1 MHTHTFFFT
10 ALNGP
15 WGFACS
21 DMWDDL
27 DVRNDW
33 WSAVAKIHGTSFRLL
48 RTIRIVWRIN
58 MGGCLSSDFRIVK
71 FQDEWQGHRGLSKG
85 TNSTLW
91 GVLRSS
97 ATKGFSIWYCRISS
111 YLRTETPVPRM
122 TADPDIF
129 GLSDQST
136 GCQRDDWKNHKE
148 MCRRIDNHTGLLDDR
163 ERDANRWIFATTV
176 HSPESCLLGD
186 LLL

>member
-1 MHTHTFFFT
+1 MIRR
-10 ALNGP
+10 GEDP
-15 WGFACS
+15 
-21 DMWDDL
+21 
-27 DVRNDW
+27 RNFIQIASND
-33 WSAVAKIHGTSFRLL
+33 SYCLEDQHGWMP
-48 RTIRIVWRIN
+48 IVWLPYRQIS
-58 MGGCLSSDFRIVK
+58 GWVTRPSWPFKRHKLDALGCA
-71 FQDEWQGHRGLSKG
+71 
-85 TNSTLW
+85 
-91 GVLRSS
+91 